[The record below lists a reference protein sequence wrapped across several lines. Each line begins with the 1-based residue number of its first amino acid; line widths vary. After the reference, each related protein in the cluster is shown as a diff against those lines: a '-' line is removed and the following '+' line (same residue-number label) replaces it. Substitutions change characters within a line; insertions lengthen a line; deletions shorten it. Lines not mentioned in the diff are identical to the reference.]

1 MSTILLERRIVIA
14 RLWRGWTSADDAE
27 TYGAYVQA
35 TGIADYQRTPGNLG
49 AWMLRRREGDSVEFL
64 TLSFW
69 DSEDAIRGFAGED
82 IGKAVFYPEDDRYLV
97 DREERVQHYE
107 VHGS

>member
-1 MSTILLERRIVIA
+1 MPSDSGRGGDCGASPHGRR
-14 RLWRGWTSADDAE
+14 
-27 TYGAYVQA
+27 
-35 TGIADYQRTPGNLG
+35 RTPGSDEP
-49 AWMLRRREGDSVEFL
+49 RVEFL

-82 IGKAVFYPEDDRYLV
+82 IGKAVFYPEDDSYLV

>member
-1 MSTILLERRIVIA
+1 VIA
-14 RLWRGWTSADDAE
+14 RIWRGWTSADNAE
-27 TYGAYVQA
+27 TYAAYVQA
-35 TGIADYQRTPGNLG
+35 TGITDYQRTPGNLG
-49 AWMLRRREGDSVEFL
+49 AWMLRRREGDRVEFL

-107 VHGS
+107 VHEL